1 MISDS
6 VHVNMK
12 PCSGMRHVQN
22 IEMPVNFNTGYFF
35 LQKKVFYG
43 ENQ

>member
-1 MISDS
+1 MIGDS

-22 IEMPVNFNTGYFF
+22 IGMPVTVNTGFF
-35 LQKKVFYG
+35 LFFTKHSFLWGK
-43 ENQ
+43 